1 MTQKS
6 LAIIV
11 IGYVEASVTTLNLN
25 VSVEFFN
32 LFLGWLV
39 VSLLVLVDYFLKCSY
54 LTIV

>member
-1 MTQKS
+1 MTEKS
-6 LAIIV
+6 LAMNV

-39 VSLLVLVDYFLKCSY
+39 VSLLVC
-54 LTIV
+54 